1 MSIRSIPSPYG
12 PQRVTTP
19 GAPAPANKDG
29 AAPPVPT
36 PTATP
41 RHDSVSISDA
51 GRTLSGGPAAAK
63 SGRSLSPERV
73 SELRQKVLGGAY
85 NSTHVVDAVAKR
97 LLSSGDV

>member
-1 MSIRSIPSPYG
+1 MSIRSIPTSPYG

-19 GAPAPANKDG
+19 GAPAPAKRDG
-29 AAPPVPT
+29 TASPAPNAA
-36 PTATP
+36 P

-51 GRTLSGGPAAAK
+51 GRTLSGGSAAAK
-63 SGRSLSPERV
+63 SGSSLSPERV
-73 SELRQKVLGGAY
+73 SELRQKVLAGAY